1 MLSPDV
7 RVEGFTAEE
16 WMRIGHVLRA
26 PARSETRS
34 ASLGPV
40 GGVVAVTTSGRLR
53 KLVSTRE
60 GRIDLVSHPWPLELS
75 ELAARHSARWAIE
88 LTTGSLERLADR
100 FADRLRQSDTYLSQV
115 LEFLLVLRELEAS
128 RDLTMWPW
136 PVADWPIPTERAF
149 VRALDALCPTG
160 RVALLGV
167 FARGELY
174 TAVAAR
180 RGARGIDAIVGP
192 DELRVTMGLL
202 SGDWQ
207 RDHRF
212 LAEATERKV
221 GPIGLGC
228 FGELYTFQSLVNAPA
243 GAWAQ
248 AVAAREI
255 VLTPVTPGVAIP
267 LGLDAGRAVWQQV
280 RGIAERFGGADWLS
294 AAGRFAPTLERG
306 LPVFENDVKTWLGFD
321 PLRLLS
327 RLMSRSGG

>member
-1 MLSPDV
+1 
-7 RVEGFTAEE
+7 
-16 WMRIGHVLRA
+16 
-26 PARSETRS
+26 
-34 ASLGPV
+34 
-40 GGVVAVTTSGRLR
+40 VAVTTSGRLR
-53 KLVSTRE
+53 KLVSTRA
-60 GRIDLVSHPWPLELS
+60 GRIDLIAHPWPLELRD
-75 ELAARHSARWAIE
+75 LAARHDARWAIE

-115 LEFLLVLRELEAS
+115 LEFLLVLRELEAN

-174 TAVAAR
+174 TAIAAR
-180 RGARGIDAIVGP
+180 RGARGIDALVGP
-192 DELRVTMGLL
+192 DELRTAMGLL

-212 LAEATERKV
+212 LAEAAERKV
-221 GPIGLGC
+221 GPVGLGC
-228 FGELYTFQSLVNAPA
+228 FGELYTFQSLADAPA

-255 VLTPVTPGVAIP
+255 VLTPVAPGVAIP

-280 RGIAERFGGADWLS
+280 RGIAERFGGTDLFA
-294 AAGRFAPTLERG
+294 AAGRFAPALERG

-327 RLMSRSGG
+327 RLLARHDS